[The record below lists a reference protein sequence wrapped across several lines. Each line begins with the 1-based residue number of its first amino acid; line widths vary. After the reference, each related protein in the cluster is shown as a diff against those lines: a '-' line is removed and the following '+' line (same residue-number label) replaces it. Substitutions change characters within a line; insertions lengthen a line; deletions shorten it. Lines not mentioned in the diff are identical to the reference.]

1 MDDKFTAFAL
11 TVAVYLQSAAVKTD
25 QLVRQVET
33 NAESV
38 VALSSGL
45 VDLSEELE
53 YAMHLLRLN
62 ADPVIPDQDG
72 RLIAMPLQ
80 GHGNVAT
87 GGGEL
92 GGVIEQIGKNLH
104 QTNFIAYDG
113 QGCLGKIKSQMMP
126 ISLNVRKAD
135 LHGLFDQRPQWQGLF
150 LQLNDAAP

>member
-87 GGGEL
+87 GG
-92 GGVIEQIGKNLH
+92 VNLAALLSRLVK
-104 QTNFIAYDG
+104 TCTRRISSPTMDRGASVNFRA
-113 QGCLGKIKSQMMP
+113 
-126 ISLNVRKAD
+126 R
-135 LHGLFDQRPQWQGLF
+135 
-150 LQLNDAAP
+150 